1 MSYIPNFTPSEEPC
15 VIPVFVEK
23 RSRLL
28 KNGLFF
34 RSLSQG
40 QQSNDLSIAVL
51 LGGENQAGLAI
62 TQSITVKVYVNDV
75 EMESFL
81 AHQEK
86 STTVVGT
93 ENDHYNKTG
102 FVDIRM
108 NLNTHS
114 SLIEMPTR
122 SHDIEDTINVD
133 PNDVVGFEK
142 TPMAGAIGGPSDDS
156 IIDSIRTGPESTLI
170 GLKSTENDVGQN
182 VSPSSE
188 NRIKKWSGTQWVS
201 AQ

>member
-86 STTVVGT
+86 STIVVGT

-108 NLNTHS
+108 NLNAHS

-156 IIDSIRTGPESTLI
+156 IIDSIRTGPESTLF

-188 NRIKKWSGTQWVS
+188 NRIKKWNGTQWVS